1 MHGVTFFIVIKTRI
15 PTERI
20 PSTTLRSTST
30 QQTFVS
36 ISNTCHVYKSDS
48 EVDGNSEG
56 LPELDLKTTRLTRF
70 LKGEMLESLLD
81 NTCGLLEIAFPDESL
96 SISVSDAVRLL
107 LENDVLVKNDK
118 LKLVWTADITALE
131 SPGATN
137 GKHPEDCLKN
147 FLNDIGTVLLGPCP
161 GRNPRRWSSVARA
174 VALLGGPA
182 ERKPDLVL
190 SSEPEGKG
198 ICWENI
204 HSTLQL
210 KYKDTS
216 RLRNGNSEQLSSDA
230 FMAFSSQNT
239 MRFFLGTSICG
250 YTVRVYVFNRS
261 GRVSSVPF
269 SIHDDPES
277 LVRLLIGLMMCPTN
291 LLGLDASFSWN
302 GKYFLVKIKGV
313 DYRLLECVFRSK
325 TIRGR
330 GTTCWRAVRDDNPNG
345 PEYAIK
351 DTWTDTSR
359 TTEEE
364 LMEILEGVEGI
375 PILVAAEKLN
385 HEDGRDVTS
394 YFHQNVEQKRT
405 TSKGKTKGEHKK
417 QKRTIEVR
425 QHWLLVMTPFAQP
438 LPSFSSKKELLS
450 ALVDALKAHEGMLM
464 RHVLHRDISLDNIMI
479 YSPATKPKKTNCDS
493 DTAGEPEDAPSSAMK
508 KGLLIDVDY
517 SVVLPKEGSQDR
529 KTAIGHRTGTLPFM
543 AIEILEGET
552 SSHGSHH
559 DLESVFYVFI
569 WICIF
574 YRGPPRFR
582 PLDTKTA
589 NWTGIED
596 IKMET
601 VALAKKG
608 IFKAADDFDSYLKVN
623 TATYFSNLIPCL
635 QELRAIFFNKA
646 SPATHKKMIEV
657 LERHRNTLPEVDD
670 WVDDEKPAPAK
681 KRGRYASPE
690 RPPVKRL
697 RTHESSQ
704 GTRSLPRRMTT
715 LKLTQSISSQRRTVE
730 GSDEDDNDEEDD
742 EDEDDSSSEES
753 DDEGKDPTYRRK

>member
-1 MHGVTFFIVIKTRI
+1 MTQGHQAL
-15 PTERI
+15 
-20 PSTTLRSTST
+20 TLALDNHEALTKRSATKVPHS
-30 QQTFVS
+30 S
-36 ISNTCHVYKSDS
+36 SYLRRGALVYKSNS
-48 EVDGNSEG
+48 QVDGKGAG
-56 LPELDLKTTRLTRF
+56 LPKPDLKTTRLNKF
-70 LKGEMLESLLD
+70 LKEEMLDSTPD
-81 NTCGLLEIAFPDESL
+81 NTVGLLELAFPNHSL
-96 SISVSDAVRLL
+96 PISVDEAVKLL
-107 LENDVLVKNDK
+107 RENNILAENDKS
-118 LKLVWTADITALE
+118 KLVWTADIKAIE
-131 SPGATN
+131 SHHAKD
-137 GKHPEDCLKN
+137 GKHPEDCLKD
-147 FLNDIGTVLLGPCP
+147 FLNDISTVLLKS
-161 GRNPRRWSSVARA
+161 RHNQDPRRWSSVARA
-174 VALLGGPA
+174 ASLPGGPA

-190 SSEPEGKG
+190 TSELEEEN

-230 FMAFSSQNT
+230 FMTFSSQNT
-239 MRFFLGTSICG
+239 RRFFLGTSICG

-330 GTTCWRAVRDDNPNG
+330 GTTCWRAVRDDDPDG

-364 LMEILEGVEGI
+364 LMKILEGVEGI

-394 YFHQNVEQKRT
+394 YFHQNVERKKT
-405 TSKGKTKGEHKK
+405 ASKGKSKGESKK
-417 QKRTIEVR
+417 QTRIVEVR
-425 QHWLLVMTPFAQP
+425 QHWLLVTTPFGQP

-450 ALVDALKAHEGMLM
+450 ALVDTIRAHHGMLIK
-464 RHVLHRDISLDNIMI
+464 HVLHRDISLDNIMI
-479 YSPATKPKKTNCDS
+479 YTPTVAKRSNNLSNTTEESK
-493 DTAGEPEDAPSSAMK
+493 ELPSSALK

-517 SVVLPKEGSQDR
+517 SVLLPKEGSQER
-529 KTAIGHRTGTLPFM
+529 KTAVGHRTGTLPFM
-543 AIEILEGET
+543 AIEILKGQT
-552 SSHGSHH
+552 TSHGAHH
-559 DLESVFYVFI
+559 DLESLFYVLV
-569 WICIF
+569 WICVF
-574 YRGPPRFR
+574 YRGPNNSPRFR
-582 PLDTKTA
+582 PVDEDTA
-589 NWTGIED
+589 DWTGIKD
-596 IKMET
+596 IQMSTIANSKT
-601 VALAKKG
+601 G
-608 IFKAADDFDSYLKVN
+608 IFKAADDFGNYLEAN
-623 TATYFSNLIPCL
+623 AATYFRNLIPCL
-635 QELRAIFFNKA
+635 QELRAIFFNKS
-646 SPATHKKMIEV
+646 SPATHQKMIEI
-657 LERHRNTLPEVDD
+657 LERHRNTLPEVED
-670 WVDDEKPAPAK
+670 WVEDEKPAHAK

-704 GTRSLPRRMTT
+704 WTRSLPRRMTT
-715 LKLTQSISSQRRTVE
+715 LKLTQSTSSQGRTVE
-730 GSDEDDNDEEDD
+730 GSDEDDNDDEDD
-742 EDEDDSSSEES
+742 EDESDSSGEES
-753 DDEGKDPTYRRK
+753 DDEDKDPTYRRK